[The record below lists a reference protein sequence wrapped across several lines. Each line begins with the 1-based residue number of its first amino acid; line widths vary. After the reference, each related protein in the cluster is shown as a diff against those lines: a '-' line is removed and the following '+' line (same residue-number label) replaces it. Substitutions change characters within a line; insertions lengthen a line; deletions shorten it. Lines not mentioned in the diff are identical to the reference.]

1 MYLIAFLDHLILC
14 SNGHISD
21 VSLSIVSRL
30 HVALFLHNYCFI
42 KALLC
47 YESGFVMYPAGLFD
61 DLLNVGF

>member
-1 MYLIAFLDHLILC
+1 MLLC
-14 SNGHISD
+14 
-21 VSLSIVSRL
+21 L
-30 HVALFLHNYCFI
+30 YCFI